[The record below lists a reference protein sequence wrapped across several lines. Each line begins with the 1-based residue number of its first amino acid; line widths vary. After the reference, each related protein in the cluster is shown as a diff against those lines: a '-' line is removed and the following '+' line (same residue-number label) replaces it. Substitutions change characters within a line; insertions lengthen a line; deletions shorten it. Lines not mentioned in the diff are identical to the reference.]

1 MQHLAGNRISSLV
14 GTQCQGRLAV
24 LGQSAIT
31 ISWLAGTMGASD
43 SSFAQTVCI
52 AEEHQMPFAVQ
63 VFLG

>member
-31 ISWLAGTMGASD
+31 ISWLAGTMAESD
-43 SSFAQTVCI
+43 SSIVQTVRI
-52 AEEHQMPFAVQ
+52 AEEHQMLFAVQ
-63 VFLG
+63 VYLG